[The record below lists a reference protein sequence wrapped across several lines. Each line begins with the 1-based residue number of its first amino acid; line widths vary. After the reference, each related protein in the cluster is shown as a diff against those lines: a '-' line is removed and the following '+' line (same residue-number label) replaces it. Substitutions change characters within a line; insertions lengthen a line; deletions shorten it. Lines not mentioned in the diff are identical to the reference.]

1 MDAFASLEDN
11 KPRIVKR
18 DFKNDKMPIYR
29 KSKDGLFFSDHL
41 LEQTLF
47 NLAKFYDK
55 FVEEKA
61 ITMNATD

>member
-1 MDAFASLEDN
+1 MDAFATLEDG

-18 DFKNDKMPIYR
+18 DFKNEKMPIYR

-41 LEQTLF
+41 LEQTLS

-55 FVEEKA
+55 FVE
-61 ITMNATD
+61 

>member
-1 MDAFASLEDN
+1 MDAFSNLEDG

-18 DFKNDKMPIYR
+18 DFKSEKMPIYR

-41 LEQTLF
+41 LEQTLS

-55 FVEEKA
+55 FVE
-61 ITMNATD
+61 